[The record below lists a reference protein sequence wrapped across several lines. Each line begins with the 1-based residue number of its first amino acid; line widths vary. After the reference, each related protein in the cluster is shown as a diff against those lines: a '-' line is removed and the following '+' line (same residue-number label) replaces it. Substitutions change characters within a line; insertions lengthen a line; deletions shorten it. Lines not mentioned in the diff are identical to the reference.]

1 MAMTY
6 DPQEVLAR
14 AASYFY
20 RRLGEY
26 DDRDILP
33 VVILFSKERG
43 SKLVTLTRDT
53 LDSVIALLDEGDR
66 PVAFVLVENN
76 EDYTPLEMEFFAE
89 PPSVED
95 QAIMYGLSESNEV

>member
-14 AASYFY
+14 AASYFD
-20 RRLGEY
+20 RRLSEY
-26 DDRDILP
+26 DDRDVLP
-33 VVILFSKERG
+33 AVILSSKERE
-43 SKLVTLTRDT
+43 SKLVTLTPDT
-53 LDSVIALLDEGDR
+53 LDSVIALLDKGDR

-95 QAIMYGLSESNEV
+95 QAIMFGLFESNEV